1 MALDGT
7 LLASTGCA
15 ERPVVQVRDLA
26 APDVAPRELAAAG
39 TDVRIAQPYV
49 AWRLQDAIVVYDL
62 VAGAEAYRVDL
73 AGRPGPVV
81 DYDLQP
87 DGKVAIG
94 MTDPQSS
101 SVSYVAWASREAPA
115 ARVLPPLRGSLRFL
129 RAAADRGAVR
139 TVASDGTEAVSLVDL
154 GGSVRPVARIIP
166 AGGGLDFEGTR
177 VAWAGA
183 ACAAA
188 ILHVKDTE
196 EPGVTVDRT
205 THCAVRVPDPTLRLN
220 KRGRGFIDLLCPA
233 PYPAR
238 RGDRC
243 AGRLALRT
251 LAGRSLARRRF
262 RIGADENA
270 GPTIRI
276 ARRTLGRH
284 PPRRVRLVVSSRTRV
299 TCRRRAA
306 CSACACAEPARSD
319 GRLVKLPV
327 TGCRP
332 PSQSAR
338 SRVATAC
345 SCSVSRAR
353 TSENRSDH
361 AAPRSG

>member
-26 APDVAPRELAAAG
+26 APGVAPRELAAAG
-39 TDVRIAQPYV
+39 TDVRIAQLYV

-94 MTDPQSS
+94 MTDPQSAS
-101 SVSYVAWASREAPA
+101 SEPPRVGVARGARRTGPPA
-115 ARVLPPLRGSLRFL
+115 AARSLRFL
-129 RAAADRGAVR
+129 RAAADRAAVR
-139 TVASDGTEAVSLVDL
+139 TVASDGTEVVSPVDL
-154 GGSVRPVARIIP
+154 GGSVRPIARIIP
-166 AGGGLDFEGTR
+166 AGDGLDVDGTR

-220 KRGRGFIDLLCPA
+220 RRGRGFIDLLCPA

-251 LAGRSLARRRF
+251 LAGRSLGRRRF

-284 PPRRVRLVVSSRTRV
+284 PPRRVRLVVSSRTRGHV
-299 TCRRRAA
+299 STTRRVL
-306 CSACACAEPARSD
+306 
-319 GRLVKLPV
+319 RL
-327 TGCRP
+327 
-332 PSQSAR
+332 
-338 SRVATAC
+338 RV
-345 SCSVSRAR
+345 R
-353 TSENRSDH
+353 
-361 AAPRSG
+361 